1 MVSPPQI
8 TLHTVYVPSTAVL
21 VSPKAHSAGYSMR
34 FLWASG
40 SHAISDSGKTC
51 CGGMDYGNGIN
62 TTFSG
67 SVRWFVIQLACNYAK
82 CLDVSGQA
90 LDIKGI
96 ELTATDSTP
105 PTITP
110 DETTTNISKE
120 NGRWIRGIWDASFT
134 GYAEDGVCQARV
146 LVDGVT
152 IARGTSYTPHT
163 GSWTQCGSGAG
174 TMGGSGANP
183 VAATVDTTRYA
194 NGPLTAE
201 YFASDAA
208 QPANV
213 TAPKYRFEVDN
224 APVTLGLN
232 GPTQALTTDGPQ
244 SILAA
249 ADAGP
254 SGVAGIS
261 CSVDGSPNRWHAGA
275 SETIQVSSLGLNK
288 VACYAEN
295 NAVDPQGARAR
306 SPIETWTVDIR
317 KPSVSLVSLVH
328 VADALR
334 CVHRRIRVHIRAHW
348 TTERYH
354 GHWIRVHVPAQ
365 TRRVKVVRCHPRVRL
380 IRVWRN
386 GHPVT
391 ERVLELPHRVAG
403 LHQRV
408 AFGSTATVS
417 GWLGNPDGNALG
429 GQTVDVMTAPQNGSQ
444 HFTVAAVVKTKPN
457 GTWDA
462 HLRAGPSRLIEAS
475 YPGDIQLAPATS
487 SLASIAVPASP
498 TLRIRPRHTHWGDTI
513 RISGRLRGGYI
524 PASGELVVLRI
535 GWHGGSA
542 EIGHVYTNRS
552 GRFSAT
558 YTFLRGSGSEHYRI
572 WAQTVRESDYPFLPA
587 KSGQVRIAVS
597 S

>member
-1 MVSPPQI
+1 
-8 TLHTVYVPSTAVL
+8 
-21 VSPKAHSAGYSMR
+21 
-34 FLWASG
+34 
-40 SHAISDSGKTC
+40 
-51 CGGMDYGNGIN
+51 
-62 TTFSG
+62 
-67 SVRWFVIQLACNYAK
+67 
-82 CLDVSGQA
+82 
-90 LDIKGI
+90 
-96 ELTATDSTP
+96 
-105 PTITP
+105 
-110 DETTTNISKE
+110 
-120 NGRWIRGIWDASFT
+120 
-134 GYAEDGVCQARV
+134 
-146 LVDGVT
+146 
-152 IARGTSYTPHT
+152 
-163 GSWTQCGSGAG
+163 
-174 TMGGSGANP
+174 
-183 VAATVDTTRYA
+183 
-194 NGPLTAE
+194 
-201 YFASDAA
+201 
-208 QPANV
+208 
-213 TAPKYRFEVDN
+213 
-224 APVTLGLN
+224 
-232 GPTQALTTDGPQ
+232 
-244 SILAA
+244 
-249 ADAGP
+249 
-254 SGVAGIS
+254 
-261 CSVDGSPNRWHAGA
+261 
-275 SETIQVSSLGLNK
+275 
-288 VACYAEN
+288 
-295 NAVDPQGARAR
+295 
-306 SPIETWTVDIR
+306 
-317 KPSVSLVSLVH
+317 
-328 VADALR
+328 
-334 CVHRRIRVHIRAHW
+334 
-348 TTERYH
+348 
-354 GHWIRVHVPAQ
+354 VPAQ